1 MAGMYPENEE
11 VTIFGEKVQWP
22 GVDKSGKFTNGS
34 FSDPHE
40 PPSFIPAG
48 TINLILD
55 NLSALITKLGGKPDN
70 SSVTQLA
77 EVFTSAI
84 KANTGIVRDA
94 AGRAK
99 VAAPAAADDIARKA
113 EVDAE
118 VQARTQGDNA
128 ISGQLSSHAG
138 NKSNPHSVTK
148 VQVGLGNVD
157 NTADK
162 DKSVKYAAS
171 ARHSDTSNLLQAYTT
186 DDYAG
191 GNHFIKAIRE
201 SGWNMRLY
209 GCYFNGAKQSDCIKV
224 NYANSAGKAATADSA
239 KNADTVGGYS
249 AGNGVNML
257 VPVVAFNVGENAGY
271 IKLGNGLIVQWG
283 IANGKEVNNGVSIY
297 GRTTDIILPLS
308 YSSKNSYAIACG
320 FSAGGTVLW
329 DEIKIRNKTASSFSL
344 SEYVHS
350 FITIG
355 R

>member
-11 VTIFGEKVQWP
+11 VTIFGEKVQWQ

-70 SSVTQLA
+70 SSVEQLA
-77 EVFTSAI
+77 GIFTSEV

-94 AGRAK
+94 AGCAK
-99 VAAPAAADDIARKA
+99 VAAPVAADDIARKA
-113 EVDAE
+113 EVDE
-118 VQARTQGDNA
+118 EIQARTQGDNV
-128 ISGQLSSHAG
+128 IYGQLSSHAG
-138 NKSNPHSVTK
+138 NKSNPHGVSK
-148 VQVGLGNVD
+148 EQLGLGNVD

-209 GCYFNGAKQSDCIKV
+209 GCYFNGAKQSDCVKV

-239 KNADTVGGYS
+239 KNADTVGGYK

-283 IANGKEVNNGVSIY
+283 YSDTNVPEAIFPIKFSNANYK
-297 GRTTDIILPLS
+297 IIVRVIWRSNHPAAEGHSFVDKLPDR
-308 YSSKNSYAIACG
+308 I
-320 FSAGGTVLW
+320 
-329 DEIKIRNKTASSFSL
+329 IRNGRAGFPI
-344 SEYVHS
+344 EY
-350 FITIG
+350 IAIG
-355 R
+355 I

>member
-11 VTIFGEKVQWP
+11 ITIFGEKVQWP
-22 GVDKSGKFTNGS
+22 GVDKDGKFTNGS
-34 FSDPHE
+34 FSNPLE
-40 PPSFIPAG
+40 KPSFIPAG

-70 SSVTQLA
+70 KSVTQLA
-77 EVFTSAI
+77 ELFTSAPQV
-84 KANTGIVRDA
+84 NTGIMRDA

-99 VAAPAAADDIARKA
+99 VAAPVAADDIARKA
-113 EVDAE
+113 EVDE
-118 VQARTQGDNA
+118 EIQARTQGDST

-138 NKSNPHSVTK
+138 NKSNPHGVSK
-148 VQVGLGNVD
+148 EQLGLGNVD

-209 GCYFNGAKQSDCIKV
+209 GCYFNGAKQSDCVKV

-239 KNADTVGGYS
+239 KNADAVGGYR

-283 IANGKEVNNGVSIY
+283 RFFPKAYRATLVLPIPFTTVTYAVVTGDANGYNSGTDDEGYEYSVGINKRTQNSVDFSIPATNYEVNWI
-297 GRTTDIILPLS
+297 
-308 YSSKNSYAIACG
+308 C
-320 FSAGGTVLW
+320 
-329 DEIKIRNKTASSFSL
+329 
-344 SEYVHS
+344 
-350 FITIG
+350 IG
-355 R
+355 Y